1 MNTNSKLENVFN
13 SMINDISYIKLS
25 SYQSKSIKNKGQFIK

>member
-1 MNTNSKLENVFN
+1 MNHNSHIENVFN

-25 SYQSKSIKNKGQFIK
+25 SYSLKSNKDY